1 MEEAV
6 VGEDLLGGA
15 FAFGAEPE
23 LGALVPGALWTEYG
37 GGEGNVVNGFIL
49 LASVAKVHIKS
60 SGFDLGV

>member
-37 GGEGNVVNGFIL
+37 GGEGNVSNPL
-49 LASVAKVHIKS
+49 
-60 SGFDLGV
+60 DLI